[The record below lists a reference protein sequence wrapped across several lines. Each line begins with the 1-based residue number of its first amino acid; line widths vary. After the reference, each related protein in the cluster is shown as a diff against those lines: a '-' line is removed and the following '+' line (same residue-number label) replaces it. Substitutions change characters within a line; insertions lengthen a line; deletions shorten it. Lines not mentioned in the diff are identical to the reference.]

1 MSEVIMGRAPITEG
15 EDRDTVWAGEWPEF
29 IAGLFCKPSKHWPA
43 LIPYYEPM
51 RVVFGFDS

>member
-1 MSEVIMGRAPITEG
+1 MGRAPITEG